1 MLDLLY
7 RLTEGNPF
15 LIEEVLKDWAAAGL
29 TLRTEAGVEWGPADR
44 LVVPLAMP
52 TSGPATVAPAQP
64 GVQGAFKS
72 GGNNRPP
79 VRPEYPGRA
88 HRTGPDHPAE
98 VDFRAGRRGSPRRF
112 VFDIPLSPGHRPIA
126 IGCMGA
132 RPCAITARLIN
143 AWQQSWKARS
153 PPGTAA
159 ANRPDGV

>member
-15 LIEEVLKDWAAAGL
+15 LIEEVLKGWAAAGL

-44 LVVPLAMP
+44 LFVPLVMP

-64 GVQGAFKS
+64 GVQGAFES
-72 GGNNRPP
+72 GGNNR
-79 VRPEYPGRA
+79 
-88 HRTGPDHPAE
+88 AE
-98 VDFRAGRRGSPRRF
+98 VDFRAGRRGSPGRF

-132 RPCAITARLIN
+132 RPCAIAARLIN